1 MQTTRLVKLSTNR
14 HHHQETGRCEQGH
27 EIREHHKNLLQ
38 SVDQAQRSL
47 ADSFLIVH
55 WRRRQRPHLNFL
67 RNRMSLSNAY
77 QEPSQHSDQSSI
89 LFGEEAL
96 CENQGGASM
105 SGADFHANAAP
116 APQGALESNQRAPV
130 VSRGRTSELLFVD
143 PSGRAVEGR
152 RVIVELSRLW
162 PKRSPPHL
170 TPSITRRGSSSEGHS
185 GHRRQR
191 LVAHASCGLGFS
203 PAVIGSSHQAARA
216 KPAWRTRAYF

>member
-1 MQTTRLVKLSTNR
+1 
-14 HHHQETGRCEQGH
+14 
-27 EIREHHKNLLQ
+27 
-38 SVDQAQRSL
+38 
-47 ADSFLIVH
+47 
-55 WRRRQRPHLNFL
+55 
-67 RNRMSLSNAY
+67 MSLSNAY

-162 PKRSPPHL
+162 PKRSPPPHPFYHSPRQFIGRAQR
-170 TPSITRRGSSSEGHS
+170 TSQTASS
-185 GHRRQR
+185 
-191 LVAHASCGLGFS
+191 
-203 PAVIGSSHQAARA
+203 
-216 KPAWRTRAYF
+216 RTRLLWSRLFARCHRIVAPGGPSKTGMPDMSLFLNFGQRSLSLTHDNLFSVRGGVTILS